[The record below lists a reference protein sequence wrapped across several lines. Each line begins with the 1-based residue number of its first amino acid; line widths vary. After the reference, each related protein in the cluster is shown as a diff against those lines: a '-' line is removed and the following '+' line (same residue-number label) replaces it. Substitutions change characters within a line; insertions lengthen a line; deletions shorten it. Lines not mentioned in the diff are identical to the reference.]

1 MRIYLDTCSLQ
12 RPFDDRAQLR
22 IRVEA
27 EAVLGIL
34 ALCESGKAEL
44 VASDA
49 HRFEN
54 ERNPHSL
61 RREYMDEMLTVAVH
75 FVPGTQAVRDR
86 ASQYVAG
93 GIKMLDAAHL
103 ASAVEARAHYFCT
116 SDDRLLKRGRAADT
130 GITQVVTP
138 LELIQ
143 ELAS

>member
-22 IRVEA
+22 VRVEG
-27 EAVLGIL
+27 EAVLAIL
-34 ALCESGKAEL
+34 ALCASGKAEL

-49 HRFEN
+49 HRYEN

-61 RREYMDEMLTVAVH
+61 RREYMDEMLAVAAH
-75 FVPGTQAVRDR
+75 FVPGTQTVRDR
-86 ASQYVAG
+86 AGQYVAA
-93 GIKMLDAAHL
+93 GIKVWDAAHL
-103 ASAVEARAHYFCT
+103 ASAVEARANYFCT

-130 GITQVVTP
+130 GITKVVTP
-138 LELIQ
+138 LELIE